1 MRKLEL
7 ILRLVGMM
15 VFAAL
20 GWAVGDYIATR
31 SGAADALTVP
41 YLRPALALAIA
52 GAGLGLLVTP
62 WLVVGPTLWTRN
74 RIKQIPPRNLFMGTI
89 GLAAGLVISLPL
101 SFTLS
106 YLPSP
111 LRTIMPLLSSITFGL
126 LGMAIMVMRSE
137 DLLAMLGSSFTKRR
151 STETDGRVVLLDTS
165 VIIDGR
171 IADISQTGFIEGT
184 LLVPRFILEELQYI
198 ADSSDVLRR
207 KRGRRGLDIL
217 SRLQEDSIVPVRVTD
232 MDVED
237 IKDADGK
244 LIQLAKNLNCP
255 IITNDYNLNRVAQ
268 LQGVRVLNINELA
281 NAVKTAVLH
290 GESLKIRIIQEGTEP
305 NQGVGYLDDGTMVVV
320 EDGRRHIDHSLDV
333 VVTKVLQTAQGRMIF
348 AQPHGRYFRT
358 KHGAE

>member
-1 MRKLEL
+1 MSALRFSMVLSL
-7 ILRLVGMM
+7 ILVL
-15 VFAAL
+15 L
-20 GWAVGDYIATR
+20 AVLFIPKISISQVQPAVEFTYRGDINEDGQVNIFDLLEMLKLITSEPETDRQRQIANVDK
-31 SGAADALTVP
+31 SADGDVNIFDLLSM
-41 YLRPALALAIA
+41 LR
-52 GAGLGLLVTP
+52 
-62 WLVVGPTLWTRN
+62 
-74 RIKQIPPRNLFMGTI
+74 
-89 GLAAGLVISLPL
+89 
-101 SFTLS
+101 
-106 YLPSP
+106 SP
-111 LRTIMPLLSSITFGL
+111 LVKPKGPL
-126 LGMAIMVMRSE
+126 ADE
-137 DLLAMLGSSFTKRR
+137 H
-151 STETDGRVVLLDTS
+151 VVLLDTS

-198 ADSSDVLRR
+198 ADSSDALRR

-217 SRLQEDSIVPVRVTD
+217 NRLQQESIVPVDVTD

-244 LIQLAKNLNCP
+244 LIRLAKNLNCP

-290 GESLKIRIIQEGTEP
+290 GESLRIRIIQEGTEP

-320 EDGRRHIDHSLDV
+320 EDGLRYINHSLDV

-348 AQPHGRYFRT
+348 AQPHGRYSRT
-358 KHGAE
+358 

>member
-1 MRKLEL
+1 MKRVEL
-7 ILRLVGMM
+7 ILRFVGMI
-15 VFAAL
+15 VLFAI
-20 GWAVGDYIATR
+20 GWAVGDFIATR
-31 SGAADALTVP
+31 SGASDALTMP
-41 YLRPALALAIA
+41 YLRPAMALAIA

-62 WLVVGPTLWTRN
+62 WLTVKPALWTRKKI
-74 RIKQIPPRNLFMGTI
+74 RQIPARHLFMGTI
-89 GLAAGLVISLPL
+89 GLAVGLVISLPL

-106 YLPSP
+106 YLPDP
-111 LRTIMPLLSSITFGL
+111 FHTIMPLLSSITFGL
-126 LGMAIMVMRSE
+126 LGMGIMVMRAG
-137 DLLAMLGSSFTKRR
+137 DLLSMLR
-151 STETDGRVVLLDTS
+151 SPLVKPKGPLADEHVILLDTS

-198 ADSSDVLRR
+198 ADSSDALRR

-217 SRLQEDSIVPVRVTD
+217 NRLQQESIVPVDVTD

-244 LIQLAKNLNCP
+244 LIRLAKNLNCP
-255 IITNDYNLNRVAQ
+255 IVTNDYNLNRVAQ

-290 GESLKIRIIQEGTEP
+290 GESLRIRIIQEGTEP

-320 EDGRRHIDHSLDV
+320 EDGLRYMNHSLDV

-348 AQPHGRYFRT
+348 AQPHVRFSRT
-358 KHGAE
+358 